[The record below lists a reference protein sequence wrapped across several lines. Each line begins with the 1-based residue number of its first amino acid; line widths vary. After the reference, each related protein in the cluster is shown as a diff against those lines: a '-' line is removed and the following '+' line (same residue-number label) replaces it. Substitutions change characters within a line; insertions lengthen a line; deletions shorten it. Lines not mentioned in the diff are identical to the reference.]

1 MKYLIEH
8 SLNDPGADIQ
18 ITTSTE
24 IVLGENSELVTKVT
38 YTVTKNGKELSNK
51 EVKKYF
57 NQATAALHLQ
67 QYNGEV
73 KKQPT
78 KTTDKNSNSHGGL
91 IAGIVI
97 AALAVVVII
106 TAYLYITKKR
116 NKTNNNKVARYG
128 EEEGSQKYK
137 DDVIMDNFGY
147 DDDDATEA
155 TFVNQTY
162 DSKTNMKNGIKDR
175 NKSINI

>member
-1 MKYLIEH
+1 MKDLIEH
-8 SLNDPGADIQ
+8 YLNDPGADIQ

-24 IVLGENSELVTKVT
+24 IVLGEDSELVTKVT
-38 YTVTKNGKELSNK
+38 YTVKRNGKELSNK
-51 EVKKYF
+51 EVQKYF
-57 NQATAALHLQ
+57 NQATAALHLK

-73 KKQPT
+73 KKRPI
-78 KTTDKNSNSHGGL
+78 KTTDKNSNSHGGM

-97 AALAVVVII
+97 AALAVVVMI

-116 NKTNNNKVARYG
+116 NKASSNKVARYG

-137 DDVIMDNFGY
+137 DDVNMDNFGY
-147 DDDDATEA
+147 DDEDANEA

-162 DSKTNMKNGIKDR
+162 DTKTNMKNGIKDR